1 MRTPL
6 SRAEAEHSV
15 RLLADEVAP
24 HWLRLVS
31 MGNAL
36 VAVFRV
42 GGEGGGSGGGE
53 YDTAAAA
60 AAAATSTVP
69 PSTLPNLSPPPSA
82 QDAKDDDDNKNVSDE
97 NTTPRKRL
105 GKARTTQT
113 TLPFVRHDHP
123 HHPAPLPADAGKSV
137 GNAAGI
143 GLAVLEIVRQ
153 MLMS

>member
-24 HWLRLVS
+24 HWLRLVP

-42 GGEGGGSGGGE
+42 GGEGGVSGGGE
-53 YDTAAAA
+53 HDTAAAA
-60 AAAATSTVP
+60 AAASAVP
-69 PSTLPNLSPPPSA
+69 PPPLPNSSPLSA
-82 QDAKDDDDNKNVSDE
+82 QGAKDDGNEKASDE
-97 NTTPRKRL
+97 NSTPRKRL

-113 TLPFVRHDHP
+113 TLSFVRHDHP
-123 HHPAPLPADAGKSV
+123 RHPAALPANAGKS
-137 GNAAGI
+137 AGI
-143 GLAVLEIVRQ
+143 GLAILEIVRQ
-153 MLMS
+153 KLAS